1 MAKEVE
7 LLSPIYEEMRVI
19 PGAAVVAGEVIK
31 YNSVLG
37 FMLIDHTAAQVAA
50 GESAALITKAAKCK
64 VVKNTGETWVP
75 GEPVYWDA
83 ANSEF
88 SNVALTLDL
97 DGHVI
102 EDVAS
107 APIIGYI
114 NFDGMAELLVT

>member
-19 PGAAVVAGEVIK
+19 PGAAAVAGEVVT
-31 YNSVLG
+31 YGSVLG
-37 FMLIDHTAAQVAA
+37 FMLIDHSAAQVAA

-64 VVKNTGETWVP
+64 VIKNTGQVWVP

-83 ANSEF
+83 SNSWF
-88 SNVALTLDL
+88 TNVPGMLDL
-97 DGHVI
+97 AGHVI